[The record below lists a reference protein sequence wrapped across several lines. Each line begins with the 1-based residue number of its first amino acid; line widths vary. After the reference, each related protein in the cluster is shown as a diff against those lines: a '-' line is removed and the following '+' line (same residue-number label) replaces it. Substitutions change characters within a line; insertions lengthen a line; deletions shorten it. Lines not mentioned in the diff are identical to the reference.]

1 MSTPLFPARLLA
13 PVFEIP
19 EPFGQTLT
27 TVLFRKQQS
36 LGVTRMSGVRLPV
49 CPLVGYLTSL
59 SPASLTSFFFFKAT
73 FYLLNKCLPS
83 SMCFTYRYIIQS
95 S

>member
-19 EPFGQTLT
+19 EPFGQALT

-59 SPASLTSFFFFKAT
+59 SPASLTSFFFFKVT

-83 SMCFTYRYIIQS
+83 SMRFTYRYIIQFS
-95 S
+95 

>member
-59 SPASLTSFFFFKAT
+59 SPASLTSFFFF
-73 FYLLNKCLPS
+73 
-83 SMCFTYRYIIQS
+83 
-95 S
+95 

>member
-19 EPFGQTLT
+19 EPFGQALT

-59 SPASLTSFFFFKAT
+59 SPASLTSFFFFKVT

-83 SMCFTYRYIIQS
+83 SMRFTYRYIIQS

>member
-19 EPFGQTLT
+19 EPFGQALT

-59 SPASLTSFFFFKAT
+59 SPASLTSFFFFKVT

-83 SMCFTYRYIIQS
+83 SMHFTYRYIIQS